1 VGSIATWVEYGF
13 CMILF
18 LAGMQRIPEEY
29 YEASSLDGAN
39 RFQQLI
45 HITIPSL
52 RSEIGVAMITT
63 IVAALRVFDLVYV
76 TTRGGPGN
84 STLVAGIVIYRAAF
98 LQNQT
103 GYAAAMATVLM
114 LIILA
119 ISLVIRHFQSRN
131 EELE

>member
-29 YEASSLDGAN
+29 YEASSLDGASS
-39 RFQQLI
+39 FQQLI

-119 ISLVIRHFQSRN
+119 ISLIIRHFQSRN

>member
-1 VGSIATWVEYGF
+1 MGGIW
-13 CMILF
+13 LLHDPF
-18 LAGMQRIPEEY
+18 LAGMPRIPEEY
-29 YEASSLDGAN
+29 YEASSLDGASS
-39 RFQQLI
+39 FQQLI

-52 RSEIGVAMITT
+52 HSEIGVAMITT
-63 IVAALRVFDLVYV
+63 IVAAMRVFDLVYV

-84 STLVAGIVIYRAAF
+84 STLVVGIVIYRAAF

-119 ISLVIRHFQSRN
+119 ISLIIRHFQSRN

>member
-1 VGSIATWVEYGF
+1 
-13 CMILF
+13 MILF

-29 YEASSLDGAN
+29 YEASSLDGASS
-39 RFQQLI
+39 FQQLI

>member
-1 VGSIATWVEYGF
+1 VEYGF

-29 YEASSLDGAN
+29 YEASSLDGAS

-52 RSEIGVAMITT
+52 RPEIGVAMITT
-63 IVAALRVFDLVYV
+63 IIAALRVFDLVYV

-84 STLVAGIVIYRAAF
+84 ATLVTGIVIYRAAF

-103 GYAAAMATVLM
+103 GYAAALATVLM

-119 ISLVIRHFQSRN
+119 ISLLVRHYQSQH
-131 EELE
+131 EGLE